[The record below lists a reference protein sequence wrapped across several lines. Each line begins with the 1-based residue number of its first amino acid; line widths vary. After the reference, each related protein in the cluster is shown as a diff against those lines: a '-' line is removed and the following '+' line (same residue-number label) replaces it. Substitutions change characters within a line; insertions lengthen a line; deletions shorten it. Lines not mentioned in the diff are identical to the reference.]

1 MIREIVVELFV
12 EVLVANPNEDKQVIQ
27 LTDTLDDIIK
37 NKVDNY
43 KVEVYGVSLR
53 STNMTWISH
62 QPCPAAD
69 VIAVMRS
76 HTTQKLWQVSVIL
89 ATGLTQNK

>member
-1 MIREIVVELFV
+1 MHINETTRQMIREIVVELFV

-43 KVEVYGVSLR
+43 KVEVYGVSL
-53 STNMTWISH
+53 
-62 QPCPAAD
+62 
-69 VIAVMRS
+69 
-76 HTTQKLWQVSVIL
+76 KEY
-89 ATGLTQNK
+89 